1 MKHSEPVFSILF
13 SPNERFLASVDLK
26 SELIIWSTRVK
37 TLHLFNYLIDID
49 PSAIPFVQIMSNL
62 RPSLTTYLVC
72 FFLLADLDTPIHREM

>member
-49 PSAIPFVQIMSNL
+49 PSTILLVKIMSNL
-62 RPSLTTYLVC
+62 RPSLIKYLVC
-72 FFLLADLDTPIHREM
+72 FVLFADLDTPIHREM